1 MKYKLYSLNVNYLK
15 IFFKN
20 CVLPVQKNLNIWFAI
35 IYIYIWNSNF
45 NVHRYLL
52 EQKIHTCKIYNPDFI

>member
-20 CVLPVQKNLNIWFAI
+20 CVLLVQKNLNI
-35 IYIYIWNSNF
+35 
-45 NVHRYLL
+45 
-52 EQKIHTCKIYNPDFI
+52 